1 MTNLRFYA
9 LQDTNTGIVS
19 MFSTSV
25 SDEYAINFYIQ
36 QINMIFKGLKSKE
49 QKQKFLQ
56 SVHHSKIVRLADI
69 DCAKPSITENLAFLA
84 DLNDLVLDDTP
95 KEKKQKEKEN

>member
-25 SDEYAINFYIQ
+25 SDEYAIQFYIK
-36 QINMIFKGLKSKE
+36 QINNIFKSLKKE
-49 QKQKFLQ
+49 QKTMFLQ

-69 DCAKPSITENLAFLA
+69 DCAKPSVTENLAFLA
-84 DLNDLVLDDTP
+84 DLNDLVIDDTS
-95 KEKKQKEKEN
+95 KEKKIKEKEN

>member
-1 MTNLRFYA
+1 MTNLRLYA

-25 SDEYAINFYIQ
+25 SDEYAIQFYINE
-36 QINMIFKGLKSKE
+36 INKIFKALTKK
-49 QKQKFLQ
+49 QKQDFLR
-56 SVHHSKIVRLADI
+56 SVHHSKLVRLADI
-69 DCAKPSITENLAFLA
+69 DCVKPSVIENLAFLA

-95 KEKKQKEKEN
+95 KEKKLKEKEN

>member
-25 SDEYAINFYIQ
+25 SDEYAIQFYIQ
-36 QINMIFKGLKSKE
+36 QINQIFKGLNKTDKV
-49 QKQKFLQ
+49 KFLK

-84 DLNDLVLDDTP
+84 DLNDLVVDDTP
-95 KEKKQKEKEN
+95 KEKKLKEKEN

>member
-25 SDEYAINFYIQ
+25 SDEYAIQFYINE
-36 QINMIFKGLKSKE
+36 INKIFKSLTKK
-49 QKQKFLQ
+49 QKQDFLK

-84 DLNDLVLDDTP
+84 DLNDLVVDDTP
-95 KEKKQKEKEN
+95 KEKKLKEKEN

>member
-25 SDEYAINFYIQ
+25 SDEYAIQFYIQ
-36 QINMIFKGLKSKE
+36 QINMIFKRLKKE
-49 QKQKFLQ
+49 QKTKFLQ

-69 DCAKPSITENLAFLA
+69 DCSKPSITENLAFLA
-84 DLNDLVLDDTP
+84 DLNDLVVDDTP
-95 KEKKQKEKEN
+95 KEKKLKEKEN